1 MCQQGEVE
9 SGGARGRGDRV
20 FDAEQAGELS
30 LKSGDLRALG
40 QHARVQYTK
49 YRRLLLEAHE
59 RSREGNAM
67 GGVTLTD
74 HTVFQEG
81 SADPTV
87 HDLPK
92 ASTFL
97 W

>member
-1 MCQQGEVE
+1 
-9 SGGARGRGDRV
+9 V

-30 LKSGDLRALG
+30 LKSGDLRTLR
-40 QHARVQYTK
+40 QHARVQDTK
-49 YRRLLLEAHE
+49 HSCLLLETNGW
-59 RSREGNAM
+59 SREGNAM
-67 GGVTLTD
+67 GDVTLTY

-87 HDLPK
+87 HDPPK
-92 ASTFL
+92 PSTFV